1 MDSRDPLR
9 DFFTF
14 LLGAVLPSMGAFL
27 FFNQVIVSSEP
38 IGFGLLL
45 IPLGIGVCLL
55 FVLQAFSARA
65 RLE

>member
-1 MDSRDPLR
+1 
-9 DFFTF
+9 
-14 LLGAVLPSMGAFL
+14 MGAFL